1 MEMAFDAIRPY
12 RNDEIPAAMQRIAA
26 HPYFK
31 GIAHF
36 IFPSLTEAQARIQ
49 LQQVRTI
56 HDFQYQ
62 WMAPFNKR
70 VIETT
75 IRHFTFDSEIP
86 LDPSAGYLFIS
97 NHRDIVMDSSLLQ
110 MVLLELGLSTS
121 DITYGN
127 NLIYNELV
135 LDIARSNKMVKVI
148 RDGGIR
154 DLLGQSMT
162 LSSYIL
168 QGIDAGRSC
177 WIAQRNGRT
186 KDGKDATNHG
196 LIKMLGMAAPKENSA
211 QLYDRLH
218 IVPVSISYE
227 VEPCDF
233 QKAREIYVQQHLSDG
248 KYQKKPQEDME
259 SVLTGILQWKG
270 NVHFHIGAP
279 LTKDDFTS
287 FPVDRN
293 GFCDGMVHLLDSR
306 IISHYKLFGT
316 HYAAC
321 DLLSGEATYAQM
333 YRNED
338 VVFLQQ
344 RAEDLIQK
352 FPECEATQLR
362 ELFIAQYA
370 NPVLMAASVA

>member
-1 MEMAFDAIRPY
+1 METAFDAIRPY
-12 RNDEIPAAMQRIAA
+12 RDDEIPAAMQRIAA

-36 IFPSLTEAQARIQ
+36 IFPSLTEAQARIK

-62 WMAPFNKR
+62 WMAPFNRR
-70 VIETT
+70 VIDSS
-75 IRHFTFDSEIP
+75 IRTFSFEAEVP
-86 LDPSAGYLFIS
+86 LDPSTGYLFIS

-121 DITYGN
+121 EITYGN
-127 NLIYNELV
+127 NLIYNDLV

-148 RDGGIR
+148 RDGSIR
-154 DLLGQSMT
+154 DLLSQSFT

-168 QGIDAGRSC
+168 QGIEAGRSC

-196 LIKMLGMAAPKENSA
+196 LIKMLGMAAPKEDSA
-211 QLYDRLH
+211 LLYDRLH
-218 IVPVSISYE
+218 IVPVAISYE

-233 QKAREIYVQQHLSDG
+233 QKAREIYVQQHLSEG

-270 NVHFHIGAP
+270 NVHFHLGRP
-279 LTKDDFTS
+279 LTKHDFAS
-287 FPVDRN
+287 FPPDRN
-293 GFCDGMVHLLDSR
+293 GFCDGMVHLLDTR
-306 IISHYKLFGT
+306 INSHYKLFGT

-321 DLLSGEATYAQM
+321 DLLSGTATYPQM

-338 VVFLQQ
+338 ATFLQQ
-344 RAEDLIQK
+344 RAQELIQK
-352 FPECEATQLR
+352 FPECDATQLR
-362 ELFIAQYA
+362 ELFLAQYA
-370 NPVLMAASVA
+370 NPVLTGASVA